1 MNYHKSKIMK
11 NHFIK
16 VLVFI
21 FCVNMYS
28 QKTTCEKISIEN
40 QEIDYLFISSKS
52 NSNTFQIIIVDN
64 EFEKDNLKKIVK
76 RCSKKRENIGS
87 IYFVAIPKEFKN
99 VEEKFILEFICSI
112 LSKKKLIDK
121 EMNLITNKNYSSF
134 YEETRIKNN
143 GKYKNSFLNKVNKL
157 SIIDSVE
164 NICDFIE

>member
-1 MNYHKSKIMK
+1 MK

-16 VLVFI
+16 VLVFLFSI
-21 FCVNMYS
+21 NMYS
-28 QKTTCEKISIEN
+28 QKTNCEKILIEN

-52 NSNTFQIIIVDN
+52 NSDTFQIVIVDD
-64 EFEKDNLKKIVK
+64 EFEKDNLKKILK
-76 RCSKKRENIGS
+76 RCSKKKENVGS

-99 VEEKFILEFICSI
+99 NEGKFTLEFISSI

-121 EMNLITNKNYSSF
+121 EMNIVTNKNYSSL